1 MTATKQEPP
10 PPALVE
16 SRADG
21 ILRLTF
27 NRPHARNAI
36 NWEVRRSLLA
46 ALDAASR
53 DHDVRVVV
61 LAGDERA
68 FCAGGD
74 VKEMG
79 NGPLD
84 TSDKLVI
91 AKSINQLIADMD
103 KPVVAEVRG
112 YASGAG
118 FGLALA
124 CDIVLTDDTAVFQSS
139 FIQRGLVPDMGTTY
153 WLVRQVGLHRA
164 KEIIFTGR
172 SIDAA
177 EGRSL
182 GFVSRT
188 WAASEFR
195 EQADEFERRLA
206 EQPLVG
212 LGLTKHMLNR
222 AMENDLSAAL
232 DAERV
237 GQLTAT
243 TSPEH
248 LSYLE
253 AVRAGAGA
261 RGSGAA

>member
-1 MTATKQEPP
+1 MTVTGQADA
-10 PPALVE
+10 PALL
-16 SRADG
+16 SDLRDG

-27 NRPHARNAI
+27 NRPRARNAI
-36 NWEVRRSLLA
+36 NWELRRSLIAQLE
-46 ALDAASR
+46 AASR
-53 DHDVRVVV
+53 DHAVRVVV
-61 LAGDERA
+61 LAGDEKA

-79 NGPLD
+79 NGSRD

-91 AKSINQLIADMD
+91 AKAINQLIADMD

-124 CDIVLTDDTAVFQSS
+124 CDIVLADDTAVFQSS

-177 EGRSL
+177 EGQAL
-182 GFVSRT
+182 GFVSRR
-188 WAASEFR
+188 WPAATFR
-195 EQADEFERRLA
+195 DEADALESSLA
-206 EQPLVG
+206 AQPMTG

-222 AMENDLSAAL
+222 SLETDLSAAM

-237 GQLTAT
+237 GQLMAS
-243 TSPEH
+243 TSDEH
-248 LSYLE
+248 LAYLA
-253 AVRAGAGA
+253 AVKAGAGA
-261 RGSGAA
+261 RGTSRE